1 MCYTII
7 TNQPITTNKEKT
19 MNLQDYEEWKK
30 AIVERQLTKEQLE
43 YGDKKIQKNIQN
55 MNMKIEWLKK
65 DIDNLYYKMIDKSYS
80 ENMNKYARLLRH
92 EMGLEINK
100 IEDARR
106 EQWKRIYFIEELI
119 KQSTIQEQ

>member
-1 MCYTII
+1 
-7 TNQPITTNKEKT
+7 
-19 MNLQDYEEWKK
+19 MNLQDFDIWKK
-30 AIVERQLTKEQLE
+30 TIVKRQLTKKQLE
-43 YGDKKIQKNIQN
+43 YGDKKLQKNIRN

-65 DIDNLYYKMIDKSYS
+65 DIENLYFYMVDKSYS

-92 EMGLEINK
+92 ELGLEINK

-119 KQSTIQEQ
+119 QQSTKQ

>member
-1 MCYTII
+1 
-7 TNQPITTNKEKT
+7 
-19 MNLQDYEEWKK
+19 MNLQDFEVWKK

-55 MNMKIEWLKK
+55 MNMKIESLKK
-65 DIDNLYYKMIDKSYS
+65 DIENLYFYMVDKSYS
-80 ENMNKYARLLRH
+80 ENMNKHARLLRH

-106 EQWKRIYFIEELI
+106 EQWKRIDFIEELI
-119 KQSTIQEQ
+119 KQSTKQ